1 MEMSIVVGS
10 GSGSVN
16 ETFSCKTSDL
26 NPSAITD
33 REHWSLRESVAQG
46 GPAIAFLESLILC
59 VALGWNLFIVITY
72 ILKYK
77 KLLKEPANVFLF
89 SLAITDIL
97 ICVMVIPF
105 TIVAAAA
112 GEFVMGDNDFT
123 RCKVCFVD
131 GFFFIFLT
139 SLSLYFL
146 TMLSVDRCMH
156 LVSPLNY
163 KKYCRPW
170 HSTLAVIISCIMCF
184 AVSVPPAFGFGQ
196 WEFNRNFG
204 LCLPR
209 WLPQR
214 NLYYTGMLV
223 VNILI
228 LIFILS
234 FTNIWTLKIVSV
246 VLKSNFL
253 RQRSFR
259 ATQEEKAK
267 DDFKYHRQQRQLV
280 KVFGALFLAYIISW
294 SPIVVMFIVVFITRG
309 QNIPDWI
316 FTIGWFCYLLNPMAH
331 PMLESFFVMKLR
343 LEISRARKSIRRAS
357 VSLLRKATQDVFKNI
372 ELPYESPDTNKYFRN
387 KSNSLSA
394 IPTTQ
399 HNQHL
404 RQFRNNSTHS
414 LSNAMRGSSNERR
427 NSAPQIPSHNDTIP
441 SQLHPNVL
449 SFLPRI
455 DELETMEINGSHEQ
469 HVIHDIASHNN
480 NNTLTVAH
488 NERDTENSSASHTVS
503 SDTSPNN
510 NNTDNSNTNDSTC
523 TPDHSDTSPNNS
535 NTDNSNTNDSTC
547 TPDHLNISSNTDN
560 LNTNDSAHTPDHS
573 DISSNSSNTNNLNTN
588 NSAHTPDNED
598 VTSHDSYPEVAIEM
612 D

>member
-1 MEMSIVVGS
+1 MVMSIVIGS

-16 ETFSCKTSDL
+16 ETFNCKTSDL
-26 NPSAITD
+26 NPDAITD
-33 REHWSLRESVAQG
+33 REHWSLRESVIQG
-46 GPAIAFLESLILC
+46 GPVIAFLESLIFC

-97 ICVMVIPF
+97 ICLMVIPF

-112 GEFVMGDNDFT
+112 GEFLIGDNDFT
-123 RCKVCFVD
+123 RCKFCFVD

-146 TMLSVDRCMH
+146 MMLSVDRCMH

-170 HSTLAVIISCIMCF
+170 HAILAVIISSLMSFGI
-184 AVSVPPAFGFGQ
+184 SVPPAFGFGQ

-214 NLYYTGMLV
+214 NLYYTGMMV

-228 LIFILS
+228 LIIILS
-234 FTNIWTLKIVSV
+234 FTNVWTLKIVSM

-267 DDFKYHRQQRQLV
+267 DDSKYHRQQRQLV
-280 KVFGALFLAYIISW
+280 KVFGALFLAYIVSW

-316 FTIGWFCYLLNPMAH
+316 FTVGWFCYLINPMVH

-357 VSLLRKATQDVFKNI
+357 ISLIRMATQDVFKNI
-372 ELPYESPDTNKYFRN
+372 ELPYESPDTNKYFRK
-387 KSNSLSA
+387 KSNSLSV
-394 IPTTQ
+394 ISTTQ
-399 HNQHL
+399 HNQNL
-404 RQFRNNSTHS
+404 RQLRMNSTRS
-414 LSNAMRGSSNERR
+414 LSNATRESSNKRR
-427 NSAPQIPSHNDTIP
+427 NSAPQIPSFNDTIP
-441 SQLHPNVL
+441 AQLHPNVL
-449 SFLPRI
+449 SLLPRI
-455 DELETMEINGSHEQ
+455 VELETMEINGSHEQ

-480 NNTLTVAH
+480 TLNVVH

-503 SDTSPNN
+503 LDTSSNN
-510 NNTDNSNTNDSTC
+510 INTDNLNTNDSAH
-523 TPDHSDTSPNNS
+523 TPDHSDISS
-535 NTDNSNTNDSTC
+535 NTDNLNTNDAAR
-547 TPDHLNISSNTDN
+547 TPDHSDILSNTDN

-573 DISSNSSNTNNLNTN
+573 DISSNTDNLNTN
-588 NSAHTPDNED
+588 DAACTPDHSDILSNTDNLNTNDSAHTPD
-598 VTSHDSYPEVAIEM
+598 HIIQ
-612 D
+612 

>member
-1 MEMSIVVGS
+1 MVMSIVIGS

-16 ETFSCKTSDL
+16 ETFNCKTSDL
-26 NPSAITD
+26 NPDAITD

-46 GPAIAFLESLILC
+46 GPAIAFLESLIFC

-72 ILKYK
+72 IVKYK
-77 KLLKEPANVFLF
+77 KLLKVPANIFLF

-97 ICVMVIPF
+97 ICLMVVPF

-112 GEFVMGDNDFT
+112 GEFLMGDNDFT

-131 GFFFIFLT
+131 GFFFVFLT

-146 TMLSVDRCMH
+146 MMLSVDRCMH

-170 HSTLAVIISCIMCF
+170 HSILAVIISCLMCF
-184 AVSVPPAFGFGQ
+184 AISVPPAFGFGQ

-223 VNILI
+223 VNVLTLI
-228 LIFILS
+228 VILS
-234 FTNIWTLKIVSV
+234 FTNVWTLKIVSM

-267 DDFKYHRQQRQLV
+267 DDSKYHRQQRQLV
-280 KVFGALFLAYIISW
+280 KVFGALFLAYIVSW

-316 FTIGWFCYLLNPMAH
+316 FTIGWFCYLTNPMVH

-357 VSLLRKATQDVFKNI
+357 ISLIRKATQDVFKNI
-372 ELPYESPDTNKYFRN
+372 ELPYESPDTNKYFRK

-394 IPTTQ
+394 ISTTQ
-399 HNQHL
+399 HNQNL
-404 RQFRNNSTHS
+404 RQFRINSIHS
-414 LSNAMRGSSNERR
+414 LSNATRGSSSNERR

-449 SFLPRI
+449 SLLPRI
-455 DELETMEINGSHEQ
+455 VELETMEINGSHEQ

-480 NNTLTVAH
+480 TLTVAQ
-488 NERDTENSSASHTVS
+488 NERDAENSSASHTVS
-503 SDTSPNN
+503 SDTSSNN
-510 NNTDNSNTNDSTC
+510 INSDNFNTNDSTR
-523 TPDHSDTSPNNS
+523 TPADHSDTSFNNS
-535 NTDNSNTNDSTC
+535 NTDNLNTNDSTRTPADHSDISSNTDNLNTNDAPR
-547 TPDHLNISSNTDN
+547 TPDHLDILSNTDN
-560 LNTNDSAHTPDHS
+560 LNTNDSAH
-573 DISSNSSNTNNLNTN
+573 I
-588 NSAHTPDNED
+588 PDNQD
-598 VTSHDSYPEVAIEM
+598 VISHDSYPEVAIEM